1 MTAVGFLCAYDGSE
15 FHGFARQG
23 NLRTVQGEL
32 ARTARVVFAAPAAV
46 RGASRT
52 DAGVHA
58 RGQVAQ
64 MELETAMRIA
74 PRQFVYAMNNRLPH
88 DLAILHA
95 WQIDGSCDVR
105 RDALWKEYR
114 YRIRN
119 TSLPD
124 VFGSRYA
131 LHVRNE
137 LDVPAM
143 HRGAQALVGEHDFT
157 AFCAARA
164 QQRTKTRTIYSACV
178 LRTEGEYVE
187 IRIRG
192 NGFLHNMVRII
203 VGTLIEVG
211 TGRRDESTVGLA
223 LAKRDRHAAGPTAAA
238 HGLCLWHIEYATP
251 VLRAEPAGT
260 SS

>member
-1 MTAVGFLCAYDGSE
+1 MAFVCAYDGSE
-15 FHGFARQG
+15 FHGFAGQG
-23 NLRTVQGEL
+23 ALRTVQGEL
-32 ARTARVVFAAPAAV
+32 ARTARLVFAAPAAV

-64 MELETAMRIA
+64 MELETDMGIA
-74 PRQFVYAMNNRLPH
+74 PEQFVYAMNNRLPS
-88 DLAILHA
+88 DLAILRA
-95 WQIDGSCDVR
+95 WSIDGALDVR

-119 TSLPD
+119 TPLPD

-131 LHVRNE
+131 LHIRKA
-137 LDVPAM
+137 LDVCAM
-143 HRGAQALVGEHDFT
+143 NRGAQALVGEHDFT

-164 QQRTKTRTIYSACV
+164 QQRTKTRTIYSARV
-178 LRTEGEYVE
+178 MQAAGDHVE
-187 IRIRG
+187 VHIRG

-211 TGRRDESTVGLA
+211 TGRRDERTVGAA
-223 LAKRDRHAAGPTAAA
+223 LATRDRRAAGPTAAA
-238 HGLCLWHIEYATP
+238 HGLCLWH
-251 VLRAEPAGT
+251 
-260 SS
+260 